1 MEISEKI
8 TCEICSKVYEVNIH
22 EEESEN
28 ERVQYCSYC
37 GEPLELPEEE
47 EDDDNWDT

>member
-8 TCEICSKVYEVNIH
+8 DCAFCSKVYEVIIH
-22 EEESEN
+22 EEEDEN
-28 ERVQYCSYC
+28 ERVQFCSYC
-37 GEPLELPEEE
+37 GEIIELQE